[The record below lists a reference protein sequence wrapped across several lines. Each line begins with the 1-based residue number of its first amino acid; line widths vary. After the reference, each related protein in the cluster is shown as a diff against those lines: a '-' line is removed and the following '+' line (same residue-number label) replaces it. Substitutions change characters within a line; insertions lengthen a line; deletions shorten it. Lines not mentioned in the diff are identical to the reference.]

1 MAEKKKVVRRIKA
14 STNDATKSTASAKT
28 NKVKQKIADD
38 LAPAVEAK
46 PDKEVEQVVNDNKV
60 VKSDKKQVKDKKP
73 TKRNRKSNGK
83 KTFIL
88 FVPFV
93 AFGRYVRDSWREL
106 RQVQWPSRS
115 AIWKMTL
122 AIIAFCLLVGVLVVV
137 FDWVSQWIIQEVVL

>member
-14 STNDATKSTASAKT
+14 STNDATKPTESAKA
-28 NKVKQKIADD
+28 NKVKQRIADD
-38 LAPAVEAK
+38 LAPAVEVK

-60 VKSDKKQVKDKKP
+60 VESDKKQVRSKKP
-73 TKRNRKSNGK
+73 TNRNRKTNGK

-115 AIWKMTL
+115 ATWKMTL
-122 AIIAFCLLVGVLVVV
+122 AIIVFCSLVGVLVVV

>member
-14 STNDATKSTASAKT
+14 STNDATKPTKSAET

-38 LAPAVEAK
+38 LAPAAGVKPNKEA
-46 PDKEVEQVVNDNKV
+46 EQVVNDNKIV
-60 VKSDKKQVKDKKP
+60 ESDKKQARNKKP

-115 AIWKMTL
+115 ATWKMTL
-122 AIIAFCLLVGVLVVV
+122 AIIVFCLLVGVLVVV

>member
-1 MAEKKKVVRRIKA
+1 MAEKRKVVRRIKA
-14 STNDATKSTASAKT
+14 STNDATKPTKSAET

-38 LAPAVEAK
+38 LAPAVEVK

-60 VKSDKKQVKDKKP
+60 VESDKKQVRNKKP
-73 TKRNRKSNGK
+73 TKRNRKTNGK

-115 AIWKMTL
+115 ATWKMTL
-122 AIIAFCLLVGVLVVV
+122 AIIVFCSLVGVLVVV

>member
-14 STNDATKSTASAKT
+14 STNDATKSTVSAKT
-28 NKVKQKIADD
+28 NKVKQKIADG
-38 LAPAVEAK
+38 LAPVVEVE

-60 VKSDKKQVKDKKP
+60 VKSDKKQVKNKKP
-73 TKRNRKSNGK
+73 TKGNGKSNGK

-115 AIWKMTL
+115 ATWKMTL
-122 AIIAFCLLVGVLVVV
+122 AIIVFCLLVGVLVVV

>member
-1 MAEKKKVVRRIKA
+1 MAEKKKDVRLIKA

-46 PDKEVEQVVNDNKV
+46 PDKEVEQVVNGNKV
-60 VKSDKKQVKDKKP
+60 VKSDKKLVKDKKP

-93 AFGRYVRDSWREL
+93 TFGRYVRDSWREL

-115 AIWKMTL
+115 ATWKMTL

>member
-14 STNDATKSTASAKT
+14 STNDATKLTASAKT

-73 TKRNRKSNGK
+73 TKRNRRSNGK

-115 AIWKMTL
+115 ATWKMTL
-122 AIIAFCLLVGVLVVV
+122 AIIVCCLLVGVLVVV

>member
-93 AFGRYVRDSWREL
+93 TFGRYVRDSWREL

-115 AIWKMTL
+115 ATWKMTL
-122 AIIAFCLLVGVLVVV
+122 AIITFCLLVGVLVVV